1 VRVDSLMSVRAL
13 MLAGAAN
20 FDEFQM
26 SLKTMEVPFMASVKD
41 LRSQVKGC
49 LHETR
54 IFGRRTQLVGRH
66 N

>member
-1 VRVDSLMSVRAL
+1 